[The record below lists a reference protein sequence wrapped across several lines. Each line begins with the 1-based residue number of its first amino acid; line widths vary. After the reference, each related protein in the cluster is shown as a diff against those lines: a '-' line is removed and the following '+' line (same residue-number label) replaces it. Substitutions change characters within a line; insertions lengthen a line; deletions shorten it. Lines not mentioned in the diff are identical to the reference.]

1 MSSERPVEGV
11 RKIRVRIETLSDLV
25 FGLALSLGSIVLVQ
39 NLPQKAVVL
48 ESDVVEFAFSF
59 LIIVGVWLGYTR
71 IISVLPVETTGAVL
85 LNLALLFCV
94 ALEPF
99 LYYVLYAAP
108 SDFGDFSSAAYALNT
123 GAMMGMIAS
132 MMYLLYKEDKGS
144 ALAKTYPLGLKSLKV
159 ATVTQGLS
167 AAMFLASV
175 SGLFWVEVPG
185 LGHLRFLLWYAALAV
200 FFTSRVFIRRGPT
213 PASNPTESRSA

>member
-1 MSSERPVEGV
+1 M
-11 RKIRVRIETLSDLV
+11 RIEALSDLV

-39 NLPQKAVVL
+39 NLPQTASVL

-71 IISVLPVETTGAVL
+71 IVSVLPVETTGAVL

-108 SDFGDFSSAAYALNT
+108 SAFGDFSSAAYALNT

-132 MMYLLYKEDKGS
+132 MMYLVYRENKSS
-144 ALAKTYPLGLKSLKV
+144 ALAKTHPLGLRGLKI
-159 ATVTQGLS
+159 ATVTQGVS

-185 LGHLRFLLWYAALAV
+185 LGHLRFLFWYAAMAV
-200 FFTSRVFIRRGPT
+200 FFMSRAFTRRGPAPVT
-213 PASNPTESRSA
+213 ANNPP